1 MSTTPTE
8 ERRAALRSI
17 LSEGDVRSQSE
28 LMEKLRSKGI
38 SASQPVVSRDLR
50 KLKAAKRDGTYQVFD
65 EERVTPL
72 TTLRSL
78 LRAESA
84 VQHFAMVHC
93 EPGAANA
100 VARALEAEDIEG
112 VIGTLAGDDTVLVAA
127 ATPAAARRVRRR
139 VADLLEA

>member
-1 MSTTPTE
+1 MTSSPTE
-8 ERRAALRSI
+8 ERRAALRAI

-28 LMEKLRSKGI
+28 LMDKLRAMGI

-72 TTLRSL
+72 TMLKSL
-78 LRAESA
+78 LRSESP
-84 VQHFAMVHC
+84 VQHFAVVHC

-100 VARALEAEDIEG
+100 VARALEAEDIDG
-112 VIGTLAGDDTVLVAA
+112 VIGTIAGDDTVLVAA
-127 ATPAAARRVRRR
+127 ASPAASRRVRRR
-139 VADLLEA
+139 VSDLLES